1 MKVKFIIFLLIILI
15 NGLFPQGVRADQKK
29 GTSSGD
35 EKHEPDFDEYMA
47 LLEFLGEWEI
57 GKGLLINPEDLD
69 QMPLRDEEK
78 KDEKKD

>member
-1 MKVKFIIFLLIILI
+1 MKVNFIIFLLILLI
-15 NGLFPQGVRADQKK
+15 SGLFPQGVRADQEK
-29 GTSSGD
+29 GSTPGD
-35 EKHEPDFDEYMA
+35 EKHDPDSGEYMA

-57 GKGLLINPEDLD
+57 GEGQLMNFEDLD